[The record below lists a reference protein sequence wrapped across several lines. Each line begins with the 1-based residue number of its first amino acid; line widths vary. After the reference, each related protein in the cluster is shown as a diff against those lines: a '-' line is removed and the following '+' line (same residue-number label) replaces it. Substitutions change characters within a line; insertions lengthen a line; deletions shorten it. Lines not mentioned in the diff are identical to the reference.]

1 VTETDCARP
10 SIHHAIFRV
19 LSEACVESH
28 LTVQRYATFKVAAMA
43 SGKQWPDSSIYIM
56 THLLPGFG
64 LSARS
69 LFCDSNVFLR
79 QAPRCSPSSI
89 TTITVLLPHSP
100 IHSSSL
106 TMYEQQVSTSRPWPS
121 MRTAPWSRNIWQSR
135 KHGRLIRRPQTVRGR
150 LGDCPALNSVH
161 SPLS

>member
-10 SIHHAIFRV
+10 CTHYAIFRV

-28 LTVQRYATFKVAAMA
+28 LTVQRYAMFRN
-43 SGKQWPDSSIYIM
+43 GFWEQWPDSSIYII
-56 THLLPGFG
+56 THLLPGFD

-121 MRTAPWSRNIWQSR
+121 IRNAPWSRNIWQSR
-135 KHGRLIRRPQTVRGR
+135 KHGRLSGATSHGTEIFWDRRTG
-150 LGDCPALNSVH
+150 
-161 SPLS
+161 